1 MAQKR
6 TQKEMFGMV
15 ISALKG
21 EEVEV
26 SVEEMTE
33 FLDGRIEALDK
44 KSSAKK
50 PTKVQE
56 ENEVLKAKIV
66 EILTGAEPMTVSDIL
81 KADEAFA
88 GMSNQK
94 VSALARQLVE
104 AGVVVK
110 TTDKKK
116 SFFSI
121 PVEA

>member
-6 TQKEMFGMV
+6 TQKEKFGMV

-21 EEVEV
+21 EATEM
-26 SVEEMTE
+26 STEEMID
-33 FLDGRIEALDK
+33 FLNERVEALDK
-44 KSSAKK
+44 KSASKK

-56 ENEVLKAKIV
+56 ENEILKAKIV
-66 EILTGAEPMTVSDIL
+66 EVLTGAKPMTVSDIL

-88 GMSNQK
+88 DLSNQK
-94 VSALARQLVE
+94 VTALARQLVE
-104 AGVVVK
+104 AGTIVK

>member
-21 EEVEV
+21 EAVEA
-26 SVEEMTE
+26 SVEEMTD
-33 FLDGRIEALDK
+33 FLSGRIEALDK

-66 EILTGAEPMTVSDIL
+66 EVLTGAEPMTVSDIL
-81 KADEAFA
+81 KSDEAFA
-88 GMSNQK
+88 DLSNQK

-104 AGVVVK
+104 AGALVK
-110 TTDKKK
+110 TVDKKK
-116 SFFSI
+116 SYFSA
-121 PVEA
+121 VEA